1 MPRAI
6 WNGKVIADSD
16 EYELVEGNV
25 YFPPD
30 AIDQAYFHASD
41 HHTTCIWKGVASY
54 YHVEVDGCAQ
64 RERRVVL
71 SQPESRREE
80 HYQLRCFL
88 ARRHRRGLTLRR
100 ARLS

>member
-54 YHVEVDGCAQ
+54 YHVEVDGVRNENAAWFYPSPKAAAKNITNY
-64 RERRVVL
+64 VA
-71 SQPESRREE
+71 
-80 HYQLRCFL
+80 FW
-88 ARRHRRGLTLRR
+88 RGVTVED
-100 ARLS
+100 